1 MAEFLVLA
9 AIVKVVVD
17 RVKARFSIDG
27 DIITAAA
34 AAVGVGLAFLLQ
46 VDVATDLIGSEL
58 SNGLGTVVT
67 GIGIGLG
74 AGFLNDA
81 LAAVRGGFEG

>member
-17 RVKARFSIDG
+17 RVKARFAIDG

-34 AAVGVGLAFLLQ
+34 ATIGIALAFLLG
-46 VDVATDLIGSEL
+46 VDVASDLVGSEL
-58 SNGLGTVVT
+58 SAGLGTVVT

-74 AGFLNDA
+74 AGFLNDT
-81 LAAVRGGFEG
+81 LTAVGSSY